1 MNIYLAKGVNTMELI
16 LVDIP
21 NIEIIIMGE
30 FLDKHG
36 LDILEDK
43 PKKILDLFSLE
54 LNTKETDVLLRYS
67 SITIE
72 QIIYLSNKLQEN
84 NHRLHTVFIPS
95 QERLLIGKE
104 EELEFTRKHANWASF
119 SASQIEEGYQE
130 WIKIYE
136 ELKQELPKYAIKVK
150 EV

>member
-1 MNIYLAKGVNTMELI
+1 MNIYITKGVNTMELI
-16 LVDIP
+16 LGGIPDI
-21 NIEIIIMGE
+21 EIIMGE

-43 PKKILDLFSLE
+43 PKKILDLLSLE
-54 LNTKETDVLLRYS
+54 LSTKETDILLRYS

-95 QERLLIGKE
+95 SQKFLIRKE
-104 EELEFTRKHANWASF
+104 EELEFTRKHANWAS
-119 SASQIEEGYQE
+119 STASQIEEGYQE

-136 ELKQELPKYAIKVK
+136 EIRQELPKYAIEVK